1 MNIIKIETDKTAN
14 FTFIFS
20 IKLYH
25 LLRNINASK
34 NTLNTA
40 ERYISR
46 RLNDKIKIPFNLEKM
61 RITDYENFKI
71 SVVNQIWDVFF
82 PSDFWM
88 REAFILTNMVSLT
101 QIENSF
107 NYYAKD
113 IIVKLIIKDVFNV
126 QSIRYIGYGLI
137 ETTPEEFFKSLN
149 LKLSNFLNEN
159 TDLFQYKDEL

>member
-1 MNIIKIETDKTAN
+1 
-14 FTFIFS
+14 
-20 IKLYH
+20 
-25 LLRNINASK
+25 
-34 NTLNTA
+34 
-40 ERYISR
+40 
-46 RLNDKIKIPFNLEKM
+46 
-61 RITDYENFKI
+61 
-71 SVVNQIWDVFF
+71 
-82 PSDFWM
+82 
-88 REAFILTNMVSLT
+88 NMVSLT